1 MIWTSKLAVFE
12 TKPAFGAHINK
23 RVCKTFVAGKVIEIG
38 SVMLYATFLINNI
51 CHIKFFHFITFA
63 ESNFSCSQTK
73 PKKSCGWSGLF
84 FLRIMMAQTII
95 TRNCKITLTKMEDLP
110 TTVPRVKICTI
121 TNRTIFHNTSFL

>member
-63 ESNFSCSQTK
+63 ESNFSCSRGQ
-73 PKKSCGWSGLF
+73 KKLLVAGQAYF
-84 FLRIMMAQTII
+84 F
-95 TRNCKITLTKMEDLP
+95 
-110 TTVPRVKICTI
+110 
-121 TNRTIFHNTSFL
+121 